1 MAMEDLIYKAKL
13 AEQAERYDD
22 MIATMKAVIKQVT
35 ELTVDQRNLLSVG
48 YKNVV
53 GVRRTAWRAISS
65 LEAKEDSR
73 GNHKKVELAKLYRE
87 KIEEELNTICG
98 DILALIDQILATK
111 TNSAEAKVFF
121 LKMQGDY
128 YRYLAEFQTAG
139 ANKAKYG
146 NRSAESAL
154 RVYQQAAEQANS
166 SLQPTH
172 PIRLGLALNF
182 SVFHY
187 EVLEQPTEAC
197 SMAKSAFDLAIAEL
211 DNLDEEQYKDSTTI
225 MQLIRDN
232 LTLWTSELQDPPK
245 EANVEDL

>member
-1 MAMEDLIYKAKL
+1 MEDLIYKAKL

-22 MIATMKAVIKQVT
+22 MISTMKQVIKQVT

-98 DILALIDQILATK
+98 DILSLIDQIIATK

-139 ANKAKYG
+139 ANKTKYG

-154 RVYQQAAEQANS
+154 RVYQQAAELANT

-232 LTLWTSELQDPPK
+232 LTLWTSELQEAPRD
-245 EANVEDL
+245 ANVEDL

>member
-1 MAMEDLIYKAKL
+1 MEDLIYKAKL

-22 MIATMKAVIKQVT
+22 MIATMKQVIKQVT

-98 DILALIDQILATK
+98 DILSLIDQIIATK

-139 ANKAKYG
+139 ANKTKYG

-154 RVYQQAAEQANS
+154 RVYQQAAELANT

-232 LTLWTSELQDPPK
+232 LTLWTSELQEAPRD
-245 EANVEDL
+245 ANVEDL

>member
-22 MIATMKAVIKQVT
+22 MIATMKQVIKQVT

-98 DILALIDQILATK
+98 DILSLIDQIIATK

-139 ANKAKYG
+139 ANKTKYG

-154 RVYQQAAEQANS
+154 RVYQQAAELANT

-232 LTLWTSELQDPPK
+232 LTLWTSELQEAPRD
-245 EANVEDL
+245 ANVEDL

>member
-1 MAMEDLIYKAKL
+1 
-13 AEQAERYDD
+13 
-22 MIATMKAVIKQVT
+22 
-35 ELTVDQRNLLSVG
+35 
-48 YKNVV
+48 
-53 GVRRTAWRAISS
+53 
-65 LEAKEDSR
+65 
-73 GNHKKVELAKLYRE
+73 VELAKLYRE

-98 DILALIDQILATK
+98 DILSLIDQIIATK

-139 ANKAKYG
+139 ANKTKYG

-154 RVYQQAAEQANS
+154 RVYQQAAELANT

-232 LTLWTSELQDPPK
+232 LTLWTSELQEAPRD
-245 EANVEDL
+245 ANVEDL

>member
-22 MIATMKAVIKQVT
+22 MISTMKQVIKQVT

-98 DILALIDQILATK
+98 DILSLIDQIIATK

-139 ANKAKYG
+139 ANKTKYG

-154 RVYQQAAEQANS
+154 RVYQQAAELANT

-232 LTLWTSELQDPPK
+232 LTLWTSELQEAPRD
-245 EANVEDL
+245 ANVEDL

>member
-1 MAMEDLIYKAKL
+1 
-13 AEQAERYDD
+13 
-22 MIATMKAVIKQVT
+22 
-35 ELTVDQRNLLSVG
+35 VG

-98 DILALIDQILATK
+98 DILALIDQILSTK

-154 RVYQQAAEQANS
+154 AVYQQAAQLANS
-166 SLQPTH
+166 QLQPTH

-197 SMAKSAFDLAIAEL
+197 NMAKSAFDLAIAEL

-232 LTLWTSELQDPPK
+232 LTLWMSELQDAPK
-245 EANVEDL
+245 DANVEDL

>member
-1 MAMEDLIYKAKL
+1 MEDLIYKAKL

-22 MIATMKAVIKQVT
+22 MISVMKQVIKGVT
-35 ELTVDQRNLLSVG
+35 VLTVDQRNLLSVG

-98 DILALIDQILATK
+98 DILALIDQILSTK

-154 RVYQQAAEQANS
+154 AVYQQAAQLANS
-166 SLQPTH
+166 QLQPTH

-197 SMAKSAFDLAIAEL
+197 NMAKSAFDLAIAEL

-232 LTLWTSELQDPPK
+232 LTLWTSELQDAPK
-245 EANVEDL
+245 DANVEDL

>member
-1 MAMEDLIYKAKL
+1 MEDLIYKAKL

-22 MIATMKAVIKQVT
+22 MISTMKQVIKQVT

-111 TNSAEAKVFF
+111 TNSAEARVFF

-154 RVYQQAAEQANS
+154 RVYQQAAELANS

-197 SMAKSAFDLAIAEL
+197 NMAKSAFDLAIAEL
-211 DNLDEEQYKDSTTI
+211 DNLNEEQYKDSTTI

-232 LTLWTSELQDPPK
+232 LTLWTSELQDAPK
-245 EANVEDL
+245 DANVEDL